1 MTPPQPPAQS
11 VGALLE
17 RAAATF
23 PDRAALVAGDTSVT
37 HAALREAA
45 HRAARGLAA
54 LGVVK
59 GTHVG
64 ILLPNSPE
72 WLAFAFGAAA
82 LGGVLVPLST
92 LATGRELD
100 HALRHADVSV
110 LVTAERFRRHEYL
123 ATLLGLCPALARP
136 APDGLRSPEFPAL
149 RQVVVAGAESVPA
162 GVRSAAA
169 CLAAAEGVAPGVVD
183 AALARC
189 VPADTAAI
197 FFTSGSTALPKGVVH
212 THGSMLASAANIAD
226 ALGLTA
232 DDVVWGCLPFF
243 FTGGFVAIALAT
255 LCAGGTVV
263 LQEAFEPGQALGLL
277 ERTGCTVV
285 FGWPHQIQAMIERP
299 DFDRARLRVRKGVGA
314 NAPWAAS
321 LYPPGHE
328 AVGTYGM
335 TESGPMSVAT
345 RWSDPL
351 SLRARGH
358 GRPMPGV
365 ELRIADL
372 ASGAPLPPGE
382 QGEILLRGTTMMQG
396 YYKMPRDTC
405 FDAEGFFHTG
415 DRGWIDRDGVLHFAD
430 RLKDVIKA
438 AGVSVASGEIEAVLR
453 DHPLVRAAWVV
464 GVPDPLRGE
473 RPAAFVVAAGAVT
486 TEDLLAF
493 CRERLA
499 SYKVPRH
506 VFWRREDELPVAGS
520 GKVLKERLREQAIA
534 LTRDPT

>member
-1 MTPPQPPAQS
+1 

-23 PDRAALVAGDTSVT
+23 SDRTALVAGDTRVT
-37 HAALREAA
+37 HAALRETA
-45 HRAARGLAA
+45 HGAARGLSA
-54 LGVVK
+54 LGVAT

-64 ILLPNSPE
+64 ILLPNTPE
-72 WLAFAFGAAA
+72 WLAFAFGAAT
-82 LGGVLVPLST
+82 LGAVLVPLST
-92 LATGRELD
+92 LSTARELG

-110 LVTAERFRRHEYL
+110 LVTAEHFLRHDYL

-149 RQVVVAGAESVPA
+149 RRVIVAGAESVPA
-162 GVRSAAA
+162 GAGSAAV
-169 CLAAAEGVAPGVVD
+169 CLAAGEKVPPQVIE
-183 AALARC
+183 AALCRC
-189 VPADTAAI
+189 TPADTAAI

-212 THGSMLASAANIAD
+212 THGSMLASAVNIVD
-226 ALGLTA
+226 ALGLTP
-232 DDVVWGCLPFF
+232 DDVVWGYLPFF

-263 LQEAFEPGQALGLL
+263 LQEAFDPGTALGLL
-277 ERTGCTVV
+277 EKTGCTVV
-285 FGWPHQIQAMIERP
+285 FGWPHQIQAMIEHP
-299 DFDRARLRVRKGVGA
+299 NFDRTRLRVCKGVGA
-314 NAPWAAS
+314 NTPWAAA
-321 LYPPGHE
+321 LYPPDHK

-345 RWSDPL
+345 RWSDPV

-365 ELRIADL
+365 EMRIADL
-372 ASGAPLPPGE
+372 SSGAPLLSGE
-382 QGEILLRGTTMMQG
+382 QGEILLRGVTMMQG
-396 YYKMPRDTC
+396 YYKMPRDAC
-405 FDAEGFFHTG
+405 FDREGFFHTG
-415 DRGWIDRDGVLHFAD
+415 DRGWVDGDGVLHFVG
-430 RLKDVIKA
+430 RLKDVIKT
-438 AGVSVASGEIEAVLR
+438 AGVNVASAEIEAVLR
-453 DHPLVRAAWVV
+453 DHPLVRDAWVV
-464 GVPDPLRGE
+464 GVPDRLRGE

-520 GKVLKERLREQAIA
+520 GKVLKERLREQAEA